1 MAGDSMLTRAFDGLQ
16 ALAPAGALPFEHQG
30 VSRAVNGCEQQPGD
44 EGEMV
49 HEKSKFRLVAVPV
62 RRSMKGESQEELRLS
77 YASIPPLKLPQG
89 RTGSDIGQGRCRSLT
104 NRNNVAITDT

>member
-62 RRSMKGESQEELRLS
+62 RRFMKGESQEQHIGRRKES
-77 YASIPPLKLPQG
+77 ASPKKAPPKIT
-89 RTGSDIGQGRCRSLT
+89 RATRI
-104 NRNNVAITDT
+104 AIVPEPDKPE